1 MSRELS
7 DVVTIKSGVPANLP
21 VTKVDKSNQ
30 IVYGVV
36 YEPFAIDTDGET
48 ISKEHVAKMAWDF
61 IASGYYTKID
71 IQHNF
76 KESGS
81 TVVESFVTRKG
92 DPDFPEDSWVLG
104 VQVPDE
110 VWELVLSGDLNGFS
124 LAGPASKTPAKVVTE
139 IEKQIV
145 GKTESSTIDILPSH
159 EHTFIVNYNKDGKVV
174 SGKTDTVLDHFHT
187 IRAETATEKGMD
199 HSHRFE
205 V

>member
-7 DVVTIKSGVPANLP
+7 DVVTSKSGVPANLP
-21 VTKVDKSNQ
+21 VTKLDKANQ

-36 YEPFAIDTDGET
+36 YEPYAIDTDGET
-48 ISKEHVAKMAWDF
+48 ISKEHVALMAWDF
-61 IASGYYTKID
+61 ISSGYYTKID

-76 KESGS
+76 KESGA

-104 VQVPDE
+104 VQVPDAI
-110 VWELVLSGDLNGFS
+110 WEQVLSGELNGFS
-124 LAGPASKTPAKVVTE
+124 LAGPASKTPAKVITE

-145 GKTESSTIDILPSH
+145 GITEKSTIDILPSH
-159 EHTFIVNYNKDGKVV
+159 EHTFIINYDKDGRVV
-174 SGKTDTVLDHFHT
+174 SGKTSTVLDHFHT
-187 IRAETATEKGMD
+187 IVAETATMKSMD